1 MNTQLCILA
10 GASLVAASAFAAEKP
25 VKLSDLPPA
34 VQKAVEAQTK
44 GAEIKGF
51 SMETEK
57 GKTFYEAETRLNGHG
72 RDLLF
77 DKTGALIEVE
87 EETTID
93 SIPAPARSAIQQ
105 KAGDGKVLK
114 VERVTSG
121 SSISYE
127 AEIEKNGKKSEF
139 AVKADGTASK

>member
-10 GASLVAASAFAAEKP
+10 GATLAAGLALAAEKP
-25 VKLSDLPPA
+25 AKLSDLPPA
-34 VQKAVEAQTK
+34 VQKAIEAQTK

-51 SMETEK
+51 STETEK
-57 GKTFYEAETRLNGHG
+57 GKTFYEAETRLNGRG

-77 DKTGALIEVE
+77 DKTGTLVEVE
-87 EETTID
+87 EETALD
-93 SIPAPARSAIQQ
+93 AIPAPARSAIQK

-114 VERVTSG
+114 VEMVTSG
-121 SSISYE
+121 SRVSYE

-139 AVKADGTASK
+139 AVKSDGTASK

>member
-1 MNTQLCILA
+1 MNTQLCLLA
-10 GASLVAASAFAAEKP
+10 GAMLAAGLTFAAEKP

-34 VQKAVEAQTK
+34 VQKAIEAQTK

-51 SMETEK
+51 STETEK

-77 DKTGALIEVE
+77 DKTGTLVEVE
-87 EETTID
+87 EETALD
-93 SIPAPARSAIQQ
+93 AIPAPARSAIEK
-105 KAGDGKVLK
+105 KAANGRVLK
-114 VERVTSG
+114 VEMVTSG
-121 SSISYE
+121 SKVSYE

-139 AVKADGTASK
+139 AVKSDGTASK

>member
-1 MNTQLCILA
+1 MKTQLRILA
-10 GASLVAASAFAAEKP
+10 GATLAAGLAFAAEKP
-25 VKLSDLPPA
+25 AKLSDLPPA
-34 VQKAVEAQTK
+34 VQKAIEAQTK

-51 SMETEK
+51 STETEK

-77 DKTGALIEVE
+77 DKTGRLVEVE
-87 EETTID
+87 EETALD
-93 SIPAPARSAIQQ
+93 AIPAPARSAIQK

-114 VERVTSG
+114 VEMVTSG
-121 SSISYE
+121 SNVSYE

-139 AVKADGTASK
+139 AVKSDGTPSK

>member
-10 GASLVAASAFAAEKP
+10 GATLAAGLAFADEKP

-34 VQKAVEAQTK
+34 VQKAIETQTK

-57 GKTFYEAETRLNGHG
+57 GRTFYEAETRLNGHG

-77 DKTGALIEVE
+77 DKTGALVEVE
-87 EETTID
+87 EETQID
-93 SIPAPARSAIQQ
+93 SIPAPARNAIHK

-114 VERVTSG
+114 VEMVTSG

-139 AVKADGTASK
+139 AVKSDGTASK

>member
-1 MNTQLCILA
+1 MNTQLRILA
-10 GASLVAASAFAAEKP
+10 GATLAAGLAFAAEKP
-25 VKLSDLPPA
+25 VKSSDLPPA

-77 DKTGALIEVE
+77 DKTGALVEVE
-87 EETTID
+87 EETPID
-93 SIPAPARSAIQQ
+93 SIPAPARTAIQK
-105 KAGDGKVLK
+105 KAGDGRVLK
-114 VERVTSG
+114 VEMVTSG
-121 SSISYE
+121 SRVSYE

-139 AVKADGTASK
+139 AVKSDGTASK

>member
-10 GASLVAASAFAAEKP
+10 FATLAAASAFAGEKP

-34 VQKAVEAQTK
+34 VQKAIETQTK

-77 DKTGALIEVE
+77 DKTGTLVEVE
-87 EETTID
+87 EETPID
-93 SIPAPARSAIQQ
+93 SIPAPARNAIHK

-114 VERVTSG
+114 VEMVTSG

-127 AEIEKNGKKSEF
+127 VEIEKNGKKSEF
-139 AVKADGTASK
+139 AVKSDGTASK

>member
-10 GASLVAASAFAAEKP
+10 GATLAAALAFAAEKP

-34 VQKAVEAQTK
+34 VQKAIEAQTK

-51 SMETEK
+51 STETEK

-77 DKTGALIEVE
+77 DKTGTLVEME
-87 EETTID
+87 EETALD
-93 SIPAPARSAIQQ
+93 AIPASAKSAIQK
-105 KAGDGKVLK
+105 KAAGGKFS
-114 VERVTSG
+114 R
-121 SSISYE
+121 
-127 AEIEKNGKKSEF
+127 
-139 AVKADGTASK
+139 SKR

>member
-10 GASLVAASAFAAEKP
+10 GATLAAGFAFAAEKP

-34 VQKAVEAQTK
+34 VQKAIEAQTK

-51 SMETEK
+51 STETEK
-57 GKTFYEAETRLNGHG
+57 GKTFYEAETRLNGRG

-77 DKTGALIEVE
+77 DKTGTLVELE
-87 EETTID
+87 EETALD
-93 SIPAPARSAIQQ
+93 AIPAPARSAIQ
-105 KAGDGKVLK
+105 KKGADGKVLK
-114 VERVTSG
+114 VEMVTSG
-121 SSISYE
+121 SRVSYE

-139 AVKADGTASK
+139 AVKSDGTASK